1 MRKLTAATA
10 FTTILSLSAG
20 AALAEADSCQTVRL
34 ANLGWTDILFTDA
47 TVELI
52 LDTLGYDAG
61 NTILGLGVTYAAL
74 QEGNMDAF
82 QGNWRPVQDE
92 SFKEY
97 FDKNLVD
104 VLGVNLEGAKFT
116 LAVPAYMNAAG
127 IRSFAD
133 VAANRELF
141 DGKIYGI
148 EPGSNDYLLDMV
160 ANGLY
165 GFDDSWEVVETSE
178 SGMLSQVERAIS
190 RQEPVVFLGWEPHPM
205 NINYE
210 IAYLEDGDEVFG
222 ANFGGATVRTLSRPG
237 YAAECPNVARLLSQ
251 MQYTLAYENYGMNR
265 ILSEGLEPMDAARA
279 QLKEMPEL
287 LGPWLEGVTTREGAP
302 ALPVIRAALGLE

>member
-1 MRKLTAATA
+1 
-10 FTTILSLSAG
+10 
-20 AALAEADSCQTVRL
+20 
-34 ANLGWTDILFTDA
+34 
-47 TVELI
+47 
-52 LDTLGYDAG
+52 
-61 NTILGLGVTYAAL
+61 
-74 QEGNMDAF
+74 
-82 QGNWRPVQDE
+82 
-92 SFKEY
+92 
-97 FDKNLVD
+97 
-104 VLGVNLEGAKFT
+104 
-116 LAVPAYMNAAG
+116 
-127 IRSFAD
+127 
-133 VAANRELF
+133 
-141 DGKIYGI
+141 
-148 EPGSNDYLLDMV
+148 
-160 ANGLY
+160 
-165 GFDDSWEVVETSE
+165 
-178 SGMLSQVERAIS
+178 
-190 RQEPVVFLGWEPHPM
+190 M